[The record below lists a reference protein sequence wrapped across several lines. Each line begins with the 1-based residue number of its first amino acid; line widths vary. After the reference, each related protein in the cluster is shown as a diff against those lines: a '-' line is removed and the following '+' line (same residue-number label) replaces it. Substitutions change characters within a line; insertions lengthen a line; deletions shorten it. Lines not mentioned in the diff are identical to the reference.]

1 MTYENISRAEA
12 IFFRM
17 MLFHYMSAFKGAFH
31 QSPDYAH
38 WYGNAPLKLAL
49 SELKSEAAHLR
60 KTERLRKRIENLPP
74 PQAEEGPAGELK
86 TSLRELKDSFIKG
99 EITKEEYDSQKRE
112 LLDEWGL

>member
-1 MTYENISRAEA
+1 MIYENISRAEA

-17 MLFHYMSAFKGAFH
+17 MLFHYMSSFKGAFH

-60 KTERLRKRIENLPP
+60 KTERLKQRLENLPTRGV
-74 PQAEEGPAGELK
+74 EEGPAGELK
-86 TSLRELKDSFIKG
+86 EKLRALKNSYIDG
-99 EITKEEYDSQKRE
+99 DITREEYESRKNK
-112 LLDEWGL
+112 LLDQQGL